1 MSKSFQHKKP
11 PLPCSSA
18 DGPNYPSALLVS
30 SRRALVSKYTSST
43 YTNDYIQT
51 NYLIFNEKCRSV
63 ALFKDYLVY
72 DDNTEFLKRYY
83 KHKELTPKL
92 KTIFAF
98 YETYSRI
105 FPNYMILPESE
116 YLYRNIRKKQKMIDA
131 FNQIRKEE
139 EENRKH
145 LNINSAKRCASG
157 AHGYKKNVVFD
168 KQVRR
173 SINKCEP
180 SEIKNNNIYFN
191 NKDNDE
197 SSLNGDSISIS
208 LVSKKQLHVNSNNA
222 FNTPNCSFANEDNSF
237 ASIALIIQGMDRNVM
252 QLETPKRKNNNTHY
266 TTNNANNNA
275 STPRNGNGHANA
287 HDNTNEFDEFDEH
300 SHHHIQSAL
309 NNNRKFISH
318 KSTASV
324 PDMNNNSIKIIN
336 NYHKIIIPQGTT
348 NAVINI
354 NAHIYQ
360 CDSSANNV
368 NALSPSSTANTK
380 DNVHTHSNTQLS
392 NASLIVNANHIKSN
406 TAIKGFQTN
415 MLTHNNNNSKSL
427 SKSKNYSMQ
436 KNNTNSYLNTQSNN
450 NNHHKGAAT
459 ITTSS
464 AAATGNKNGYCF
476 NINTKS
482 LSKKKYSH
490 HHSNNKLNEYKAESS
505 LTNSAFKSPEKI
517 LSLSKKKNIT
527 TTVTTTNHIM
537 PIYKNKHFSNIQT
550 LSALQNNKVNPFKSK
565 FQRKKTIQKHN
576 TNNSLSVNKD
586 KNARAKQ
593 EQVVV
598 CKSNEANSK
607 GVGFD
612 NMVMVTNGNN
622 NHHNSIE
629 VNNRNS
635 VNSQRKPVNLKTPLV
650 KKVIMSPKNANVGGY
665 VMSLVERSKVPLT
678 EKVKLTQKCPLN
690 REMIKSKGIFA
701 CGNGSNSNN
710 NPSKIIKGFN
720 MRGVDANTAK
730 MKFLRK

>member
-1 MSKSFQHKKP
+1 MSKTFQPKKP
-11 PLPCSSA
+11 PLPCSS
-18 DGPNYPSALLVS
+18 PPPHNNLIPILTS
-30 SRRALVSKYTSST
+30 SYTNLITKYTSFP
-43 YTNDYIQT
+43 YQNDYIQT

-83 KHKELTPKL
+83 TYNELTPKL

-131 FNQIRKEE
+131 FNQIKKEE

-145 LNINSAKRCASG
+145 LNINNSGKRNGNGMMQS
-157 AHGYKKNVVFD
+157 YKKNIVFD
-168 KQVRR
+168 KQVRK

-180 SEIKNNNIYFN
+180 SEIKNNYIN
-191 NKDNDE
+191 NKVYGYNKDDSGNG
-197 SSLNGDSISIS
+197 GDSISIS
-208 LVSKKQLHVNSNNA
+208 LVSRKQMYNGNNNNNNM
-222 FNTPNCSFANEDNSF
+222 FNTPSCSFANEDNSF
-237 ASIALIIQGMDRNVM
+237 ASIALIIQGMDRNVV
-252 QLETPKRKNNNTHY
+252 QLETPKRKNNNNINY
-266 TTNNANNNA
+266 NVNNKV
-275 STPRNGNGHANA
+275 STPHNKCNS
-287 HDNTNEFDEFDEH
+287 DDTNEFDEFDEH

-360 CDSSANNV
+360 CDNNNNINNNNNV
-368 NALSPSSTANTK
+368 NALSPSSTANVK
-380 DNVHTHSNTQLS
+380 DNIHTHSNTQLS
-392 NASLIVNANHIKSN
+392 NASLIVNSNHIKSN

-415 MLTHNNNNSKSL
+415 MLTHNNNKSL

-450 NNHHKGAAT
+450 NNNNHHHKGAT

-464 AAATGNKNGYCF
+464 TTATTNKCF

-490 HHSNNKLNEYKAESS
+490 HHSSNNKLNEYKAESPITS
-505 LTNSAFKSPEKI
+505 SAFKSPEKI

-576 TNNSLSVNKD
+576 TNNSVSVNKD
-586 KNARAKQ
+586 KNTKAKQ
-593 EQVVV
+593 EHVVV
-598 CKSNEANSK
+598 CKSNE
-607 GVGFD
+607 D
-612 NMVMVTNGNN
+612 NNGNMIMVTHENN
-622 NHHNSIE
+622 KHHNSIE

-678 EKVKLTQKCPLN
+678 EKVKLIQKCPLN
-690 REMIKSKGIFA
+690 REMIKSKGIF
-701 CGNGSNSNN
+701 GNITNSNAGG
-710 NPSKIIKGFN
+710 PSKIIKGFN
-720 MRGVDANTAK
+720 MKGVDSNTKK
-730 MKFLRK
+730 MKFLKK

>member
-1 MSKSFQHKKP
+1 MSKTFQHKKP
-11 PLPCSSA
+11 PLPCSSTVE
-18 DGPNYPSALLVS
+18 PNYPLPLLFS
-30 SRRALVSKYTSST
+30 SYKTLISKYTSLT

-83 KHKELTPKL
+83 KYNELMPKL

-131 FNQIRKEE
+131 FNQIKKEE

-145 LNINSAKRCASG
+145 LNINNSSKRNVNGMMHC
-157 AHGYKKNVVFD
+157 YKKNIVFD
-168 KQVRR
+168 KQVRI

-180 SEIKNNNIYFN
+180 SEIKNNNLCIH
-191 NKDNDE
+191 KDDSGNA
-197 SSLNGDSISIS
+197 GDSISIS
-208 LVSKKQLHVNSNNA
+208 LVSRKQMHVNSNNNNNNM
-222 FNTPNCSFANEDNSF
+222 FNTPSCSFANEDNSF
-237 ASIALIIQGMDRNVM
+237 ASIALIVQGMDRNVV
-252 QLETPKRKNNNTHY
+252 QLETPKRKNNN
-266 TTNNANNNA
+266 NVNGVNKA
-275 STPRNGNGHANA
+275 STPHKCNDVN
-287 HDNTNEFDEFDEH
+287 DDTNEFDEFDEH

-360 CDSSANNV
+360 CDNNNNSVTTNNNV
-368 NALSPSSTANTK
+368 NALSPSSIANVK
-380 DNVHTHSNTQLS
+380 DNIHTHSNTQLS
-392 NASLIVNANHIKSN
+392 NASLIVNSNHIKSN

-415 MLTHNNNNSKSL
+415 MLTHNNKSL

-450 NNHHKGAAT
+450 NNNNHHKGAT
-459 ITTSS
+459 ITTS
-464 AAATGNKNGYCF
+464 TTTNKNGYCF

-490 HHSNNKLNEYKAESS
+490 HHSNNKLNEYKAESPI
-505 LTNSAFKSPEKI
+505 TNSAFKSPEKI

-550 LSALQNNKVNPFKSK
+550 LSALQNNKINPFKSK

-586 KNARAKQ
+586 KNTKAKQ
-593 EQVVV
+593 EHVVV

-612 NMVMVTNGNN
+612 NMVMVTHENN
-622 NHHNSIE
+622 KHHNSIE

-665 VMSLVERSKVPLT
+665 MMSLVERGKVPLT

-690 REMIKSKGIFA
+690 REMIKSKGIFGGGGN
-701 CGNGSNSNN
+701 GNGSNNN
-710 NPSKIIKGFN
+710 NPSKIIKGFI
-720 MRGVDANTAK
+720 MKGVDSNTTK